1 MKSERRISKVFF
13 KILRLFFL
21 FFYLIITL
29 LPIIWL
35 ILTSIKKESQSFAIP
50 PVWIFKPTFE
60 NYISAFTMRPFLNNL
75 LNSAIVTVSVTIISI
90 ILGAFAAYSI
100 SRFKKGGKNLAVSLF
115 ALRVMPGMAI
125 VIPLFI
131 FFSKLGLV
139 NSRIGLIIAYLTF
152 ILPFSIL
159 ILKNFFDAIPKDLEE
174 AALIDG
180 CSYIGAIFRVVL
192 PLSIPVIIA
201 TSIFCII
208 FSWNEFL
215 FAVILTRA
223 QTQTLPVAITGFIT
237 DRGLLWGQM
246 TAASVVIVLPV
257 LIFSIMVQKYLIS
270 GLTFGAL
277 KE

>member
-1 MKSERRISKVFF
+1 MTRYRPSNIFF
-13 KILRLFFL
+13 KILKSFFL
-21 FFYLIITL
+21 IFYLIITIF
-29 LPIIWL
+29 PILWL
-35 ILTSIKKESQSFAIP
+35 ILTSIKKESLSFAIP
-50 PVWIFKPTFE
+50 PVWFFKPTIE
-60 NYISAFTMRPFLNNL
+60 NYVSAFTMRPFLNYL
-75 LNSAIVTVSVTIISI
+75 MNSLVVTISVTVISI
-90 ILGAFAAYSI
+90 ILGTFAAYSI
-100 SRFKKGGKNLAVSLF
+100 SRFKKGGKNLAISLF

-125 VIPLFI
+125 IIPLFI

-139 NSRIGLIIAYLTF
+139 NSKIGLIIAYLTF

-159 ILKNFFDAIPKDLEE
+159 ILKNFFDAIPKGLEE

-180 CSYIGAIFRVVL
+180 CSYFGAIFKIIL
-192 PLSIPVIIA
+192 PLSVPAIIA

-215 FAVILTRA
+215 FAAILTRA

-257 LIFSIMVQKYLIS
+257 LIFSIIVQKYLVS